1 MNQSIEKSV
10 INSEELEQL
19 LKDRE
24 EGKADFLLVDVREDM
39 EYQMGHIKGVD
50 LLKPTSTFQEWA
62 QQLLE
67 ENKEKAIIFT
77 CRTDYRSGQV
87 QSVFKQNGHPRAINH
102 TGGIVS
108 YRGEISRGQ

>member
-1 MNQSIEKSV
+1 MQKSTV
-10 INSEELEQL
+10 NSEELEQL
-19 LKDRE
+19 LKERSE
-24 EGKADFLLVDVREDM
+24 KRVDFLLIDVREEM
-39 EYQMGHIKGVD
+39 EYQMGHIEGVD
-50 LLKPTSTFQEWA
+50 LLKPTSTFQDWA

-67 ENKEKAIIFT
+67 EAKDKTIIFT

-87 QSVFKQNGHPRAINH
+87 QSVFKENGHPHVINH